1 MPTCNLILSQAVE
14 PHFHLLCYLNYNSNW
29 ISKRPGISK
38 VWKVWF
44 DKIPNSD
51 SANTKDVQFTAVIN
65 QAVLPS
71 KKVRVISK
79 PSKKRQSIRYNEL
92 RFESYDM
99 SHIKWGLVSNLA
111 VVSHSSIVFD
121 LKLWAIFPVVLMDL
135 KLLFKNGQARFQIAS
150 DWIMNSPMKVHQFEN
165 GLSVASLFV
174 RYRAGICCWW
184 ICQLWEYCAICRSD
198 FGIFIATMSN
208 SSLWTIR

>member
-92 RFESYDM
+92 RFESYVM

-111 VVSHSSIVFD
+111 LVSHSSIVFD

-135 KLLFKNGQARFQIAS
+135 KLLFKNGQARFHVAS
-150 DWIMNSPMKVHQFEN
+150 NWMINSPMRLKIWKWFK
-165 GLSVASLFV
+165 
-174 RYRAGICCWW
+174 CC
-184 ICQLWEYCAICRSD
+184 
-198 FGIFIATMSN
+198 IFIC
-208 SSLWTIR
+208 